1 MEYLVAAFALGEAL
15 EILVVWLGGMIT
27 YTTNLLTLCISVGVA
42 AIVLLAVGI
51 YGTRVELAEKENRIS
66 FVGEFPKTGDAALPD
81 ILGKRKATEMEEAAP
96 IPDELEVTND
106 SIKRAE
112 S

>member
-1 MEYLVAAFALGEAL
+1 M

-27 YTTNLLTLCISVGVA
+27 YTTNLLALCISVGFA
-42 AIVLLAVGI
+42 AVVFLAIGI
-51 YGTRVELAEKENRIS
+51 YGTRAELAERENRMGYVS
-66 FVGEFPKTGDAALPD
+66 DFQTAGDAALPN
-81 ILGKRKATEMEEAAP
+81 ILGKHEATDMEEAAP
-96 IPDELEVTND
+96 IPEELEVTND